1 MVQKYCAFGVLAP
14 LPPKHGRAQWSIERL
29 LDSPP
34 PLPEAFHKSSNVT
47 GFMIRNK
54 LRKTPESSGLLAN
67 PLFQQTPPK
76 IHVVAVQIELVFA
89 GREGWHHTAK
99 VCRSSSQ
106 PTELKTR
113 DAHMSLRFLPAKQL
127 MRVPGGGESYDKM
140 VNDRSSGRQRL
151 PQGDAVRCCRI
162 ADSRRGESYGGE
174 RELRERGSV
183 SKGASRALQVPAA
196 RRKRRDSG
204 NRAGAENDDLKSR
217 FSSSPTMVVSYFR

>member
-34 PLPEAFHKSSNVT
+34 PLPEAFHKSGNVT

-67 PLFQQTPPK
+67 PLFQQTSPK
-76 IHVVAVQIELVFA
+76 SHVAAVQIELVFA
-89 GREGWHHTAK
+89 EREGWHHTAK

-113 DAHMSLRFLPAKQL
+113 DEDALLPTLLEDPNAIDH
-127 MRVPGGGESYDKM
+127 RAF
-140 VNDRSSGRQRL
+140 
-151 PQGDAVRCCRI
+151 GDAFSIRC
-162 ADSRRGESYGGE
+162 GEG
-174 RELRERGSV
+174 
-183 SKGASRALQVPAA
+183 Q
-196 RRKRRDSG
+196 
-204 NRAGAENDDLKSR
+204 
-217 FSSSPTMVVSYFR
+217 